1 MSAVDESPPKLWA
14 EFKKPRDVDAQVIQ
28 SMRVFWYRGDA
39 VDPRTKLPIRRLR
52 FAREGEMDG
61 TTWARHVAALLGNR
75 LPHDLAPC
83 VWHGG
88 DTGEVRSVSRR
99 EIDWEGIEEREW
111 RMLRASGLDAM
122 TQHRLIAGEHDEPSE
137 PADLAADEA
146 AEVEPT
152 DVDVEADR
160 EERRAAV
167 RGLLEHLPE
176 GPIVARVEAATSALE
191 LQRQSYEGE
200 RARFAA
206 GQSDLPRVLQA
217 QASLFGSM
225 NDRPDEVAVSTK
237 SMVMPFS
244 IKRLSAA
251 RNRRTPP
258 TSSNCSP
265 PSGCCCALNSDE

>member
-176 GPIVARVEAATSALE
+176 GPIVARVEAATEAVREAILADALAEAQGNRVRASE
-191 LQRQSYEGE
+191 LLGAPQE
-200 RARFAA
+200 RVTEWLRKYPHIAAAWPARR
-206 GQSDLPRVLQA
+206 GR
-217 QASLFGSM
+217 
-225 NDRPDEVAVSTK
+225 
-237 SMVMPFS
+237 
-244 IKRLSAA
+244 
-251 RNRRTPP
+251 PP
-258 TSSNCSP
+258 T
-265 PSGCCCALNSDE
+265 ARE